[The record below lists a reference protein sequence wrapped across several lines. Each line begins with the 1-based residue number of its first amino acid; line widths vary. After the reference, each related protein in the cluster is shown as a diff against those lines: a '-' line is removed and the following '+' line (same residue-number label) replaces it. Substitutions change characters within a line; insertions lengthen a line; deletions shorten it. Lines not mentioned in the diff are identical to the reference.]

1 MKTILAAIVSLGFV
15 TSVAIACPHEEN
27 AKVEKKENKDAKQA
41 EAAPKAPTPAPAP
54 KAPAPKEQP
63 KADSGKVSQK

>member
-15 TSVAIACPHEEN
+15 TSVAVACPHEEN

-41 EAAPKAPTPAPAP
+41 EAPKPAP
-54 KAPAPKEQP
+54 KAPAPAPAPKPAEQP